1 MFCSRYN
8 LFWKV
13 HFGKPFQTP
22 KTNTKQALFW
32 PNFVQNYIRSF
43 FNFAGSVYQSL
54 KSSDSRGVSY
64 LTSCEDFWTGC
75 CPQQGHSQRQS
86 RGLCATHAGLWEKGY
101 LVLVN
106 VSFGSCVYNSLHI
119 VRGMFFD
126 IYGKRNLFLNSS
138 VFSVH
143 RTQHVSADQWWSPDR
158 APLHVSSPSPPHVS
172 GCRGNWCHWS
182 PGCSSSHAQW
192 WGQKWWAWSCPYSS
206 QSPGGI
212 WPEKTNRQQYMRQET
227 QRNCYST
234 HRFKVNLKLK
244 LRLSD
249 IF

>member
-1 MFCSRYN
+1 MVKGRCFAVGTNYSGK
-8 LFWKV
+8 LTLAS
-13 HFGKPFQTP
+13 HFRLPKQT
-22 KTNTKQALFW
+22 KRASFW
-32 PNFVQNYIRSF
+32 PDFVRNDISLF
-43 FNFAGSVYQSL
+43 FNFTWSVYQSL

-106 VSFGSCVYNSLHI
+106 VSFGSSVYNYLHI
-119 VRGMFFD
+119 VRGMFFN

-182 PGCSSSHAQW
+182 PGCSSSRAQW
-192 WGQKWWAWSCPYSS
+192 WGQKWWGWSCPYSS

-212 WPEKTNRQQYMRQET
+212 WPEKTNR
-227 QRNCYST
+227 
-234 HRFKVNLKLK
+234 
-244 LRLSD
+244 
-249 IF
+249 